1 MMGTRKKKIVQ
12 LLLTLLII
20 AIGALGMIKL
30 TESKPQIKKKTP
42 PVPLPVVRTVVIATG
57 PQAIVVQGEGTVSPV
72 QEMVLVPQVDGKIV
86 YISPS
91 LMNGGAFKKGETL
104 LRIEPEDYRLAVTL
118 AEAKVKS
125 AQSLL
130 RLAEE
135 EAAAAKEEWYQLYL
149 DDKNRGE
156 KPPPLVL
163 KEPQLAA
170 AKAKLAADK
179 ADLRNAALDL
189 ERTELNAPFSGRV
202 EAESVDLGQYVRP
215 GEKLASLF
223 STDAAEVVVPLENES
238 LLWFHVPGFTP
249 GTGPGADVKIMARI
263 AGRDC
268 VWAGRVVRSEGKID
282 QRTRM
287 IRVVV
292 RVDKPYEKKPPL
304 AIGLF
309 VRVEIQGR
317 TLPDLAEIPRSALR
331 QGDLVWV
338 VTKDGR
344 LRFRKVEVARIAR
357 ETVQIQG
364 GLKDGERVVVSSLKA
379 VTDGMLVRCVAVEQ
393 ENQG

>member
-1 MMGTRKKKIVQ
+1 MAKRKKRIVQ
-12 LLLTLLII
+12 LLLTLMII
-20 AIGALGMIKL
+20 AMGALGMIKL
-30 TESKPQIKKKTP
+30 TESKPQMKKQQP
-42 PVPLPVVRTVVIATG
+42 PVPLPMVRTTVVTTG
-57 PQAIVVQGEGTVSPV
+57 KQAIVIQGEGSVSPV

-118 AEAKVKS
+118 AESKVKN

-130 RLAEE
+130 SLAKE
-135 EAAAAKEEWYQLYL
+135 EAAAAKEEWYQLYI

-170 AKAKLAADK
+170 AKAKLDADK
-179 ADLRNAALDL
+179 ADLRNAMLDL
-189 ERTELNAPFSGRV
+189 ERTELKAPFSGRV

-249 GTGPGADVKIMARI
+249 GNGPGAAVKIMARV
-263 AGRDC
+263 AGRDRL
-268 VWAGRVVRSEGKID
+268 WEGRVVRAEGKID

-292 RVDKPYEKKPPL
+292 RVDQPYAKKPPL

-317 TLPDLAEIPRSALR
+317 TLPELVVIPRSALR

-338 VTKDGR
+338 VSKEDR
-344 LRFRKVEVARIAR
+344 IRFRKVEVARIDR

-379 VTDGMLVRCVAVEQ
+379 VTDGMLVRCVPVDE
-393 ENQG
+393 EKQG